1 MRAFGRYQG
10 VRMAIFTKRFEDADE
25 YEKWL
30 EKASGRVNVLSI
42 SKSPTIFGSS
52 MQRPNGP
59 VVLKYQTDDKSF
71 APPRI
76 SAGNTMQYVVVGAA
90 FFALFAYMIA
100 EL

>member
-1 MRAFGRYQG
+1 
-10 VRMAIFTKRFEDADE
+10 MAIFTKRFADADE
-25 YEKWL
+25 YEEWL

-42 SKSPTIFGSS
+42 NNSPTIFGSS
-52 MQRPNGP
+52 MQQPKGP
-59 VVLKYQTDDKSF
+59 VVLKYQTHDKSF

>member
-1 MRAFGRYQG
+1 
-10 VRMAIFTKRFEDADE
+10 MAIFTKRFADADE
-25 YEKWL
+25 YEEWL

-42 SKSPTIFGSS
+42 NKSPTIFGSS
-52 MQRPNGP
+52 MQRPSGP

-71 APPRI
+71 APRI

-90 FFALFAYMIA
+90 FFALFAYVIA

>member
-1 MRAFGRYQG
+1 
-10 VRMAIFTKRFEDADE
+10 MAIFTKRFADADE
-25 YEKWL
+25 YEEWL

-52 MQRPNGP
+52 LQRPSGP

-71 APPRI
+71 AAPRI
-76 SAGNTMQYVVVGAA
+76 SAGNTIQYVVVGAA

>member
-1 MRAFGRYQG
+1 
-10 VRMAIFTKRFEDADE
+10 
-25 YEKWL
+25 
-30 EKASGRVNVLSI
+30 
-42 SKSPTIFGSS
+42 

-71 APPRI
+71 APRI
-76 SAGNTMQYVVVGAA
+76 STGNTMQYVVVGAA